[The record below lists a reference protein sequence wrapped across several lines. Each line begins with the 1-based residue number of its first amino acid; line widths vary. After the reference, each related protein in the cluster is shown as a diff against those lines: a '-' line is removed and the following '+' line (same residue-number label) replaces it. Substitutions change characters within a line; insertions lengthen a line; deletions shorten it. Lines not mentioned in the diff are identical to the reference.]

1 MGDYMGRGRRI
12 QDFRNLNLDSSNESK
27 RKKNNIKSSMTE
39 KEFII
44 EVEEKPSKKEKSIDN
59 NKKSKK
65 EVAKNIKNKNTK
77 KKESDIQKSKQYNK
91 TNNKKTIKKA
101 KSPKTYIEEE
111 NDKIKKEKRK
121 NTSIVISSFL
131 LVFILIGVIAGCLTT
146 PTFDIANIEAIDGVN
161 VTSGEI
167 QNFFTEYKGKN
178 TFLINTEE
186 IAQIIEEHP
195 YIYKAEVN
203 RKLPNKLTVEYVER
217 KPYATLKYIES
228 YVLIDKYG
236 SILDILKENTYPD
249 LPIIYGIETDEFIPG
264 KKLDGVANLKF
275 ENTVYL
281 LETAEHVSFDYKI
294 SEINYTDSEN
304 IKFSMNNSNV
314 QIIYGSIERNILI
327 DKIAYLN
334 EVLTQLGNK
343 KGALD
348 ISSSNYSEKAIFTEI
363 LK

>member
-1 MGDYMGRGRRI
+1 MGDYMGKGRRI
-12 QDFRNLNLDSSNESK
+12 QDFRNLKLDSSENNE
-27 RKKNNIKSSMTE
+27 RRNNEIKSSMTE

-44 EVEEKPSKKEKSIDN
+44 EVEEKPGK
-59 NKKSKK
+59 
-65 EVAKNIKNKNTK
+65 KNIKNDKSQKDYAKKLKASAKKKYNTK
-77 KKESDIQKSKQYNK
+77 TKNEKESIK
-91 TNNKKTIKKA
+91 NKKALKKA
-101 KSPKTYIEEE
+101 KSPKTYVEEE
-111 NDKIKKEKRK
+111 TIKTKKEKQK
-121 NTSIVISSFL
+121 KTSMVVSTAL
-131 LVFILIGVIAGCLTT
+131 LILILIGVVAGCLTT
-146 PTFDIANIEAIDGVN
+146 PTFDVKYIEAREGQN

-167 QNFFTEYKGKN
+167 QKYFTEYKGKN

-186 IAQIIEEHP
+186 ISEIIESHP

-203 RKLPNKLTVEYVER
+203 RVLPNKLSVEYIER
-217 KPYATLKYIES
+217 KPYASLKYIES
-228 YVLIDKYG
+228 YVLTDKYG
-236 SILDILKENTYPD
+236 YILEILKENIYPD
-249 LPIIYGIETDEFIPG
+249 LPIIYGIETEEFVPG
-264 KKLDGVANLKF
+264 EKLEGISNLKF

-314 QIIYGSIERNILI
+314 QIIYGAIERNILI

-334 EVLTQLGNK
+334 EVLIQLGDK

-348 ISSSNYSEKAIFTEI
+348 ISSSNFSEKAIFTEI

>member
-1 MGDYMGRGRRI
+1 MGDYMGKGRRI
-12 QDFRNLNLDSSNESK
+12 QDFRNLKLDNTENNE
-27 RKKNNIKSSMTE
+27 RKNNDIKSSITE

-44 EVEEKPSKKEKSIDN
+44 EVEEKPGKKDISYDKDKKERKKKNKS
-59 NKKSKK
+59 STKK
-65 EVAKNIKNKNTK
+65 EEVKTK
-77 KKESDIQKSKQYNK
+77 KKK
-91 TNNKKTIKKA
+91 TLKKA

-111 NDKIKKEKRK
+111 QIKIKKEKQK
-121 NTSIVISSFL
+121 KTSMVLSTVL
-131 LVFILIGVIAGCLTT
+131 LILVLIGVIAGCLTT
-146 PTFDIANIEAIDGVN
+146 PTFDLKYVEANDGQN
-161 VTSGEI
+161 VFSGEI
-167 QNFFTEYKGKN
+167 QKYFDEYIGKN
-178 TFLINTEE
+178 TFLINLEE
-186 IAQIIEEHP
+186 ISKKIENHP

-203 RKLPNKLTVEYVER
+203 RILPNKLSVEYIER
-217 KPYATLKYIES
+217 KPYASLKYIES
-228 YVLIDKYG
+228 YVLTDKYG
-236 SILDILKENTYPD
+236 YILEILKENTYPD

-264 KKLDGVANLKF
+264 NRLEGLANLKF

-314 QIIYGSIERNILI
+314 QIVYGAIERNILI

-334 EVLTQLGNK
+334 EVLIQLGDK

-348 ISSSNYSEKAIFTEI
+348 ISSSNFSEKAIFTEI